1 MLVHESVPLPLR
13 EYRAL
18 LYTWCL
24 VKSTF
29 VYLLPLLYFCVY
41 LSLMFMYMIYEPA
54 SLALDNSRLSVGHFL
69 YTYLCSSKDPV
80 PLQAPAHSNVNDPSQ
95 TPSGTFPQVSVPPDR
110 PVPHPC

>member
-24 VKSTF
+24 VKSTC

-54 SLALDNSRLSVGHFL
+54 PLALDNSRLSVGHFL
-69 YTYLCSSKDPV
+69 YTYLCSSKCLSAASLD
-80 PLQAPAHSNVNDPSQ
+80 LCRAIFD
-95 TPSGTFPQVSVPPDR
+95 TEGMTLLYT
-110 PVPHPC
+110 